1 MTDMIAETILVV
13 VIVGFVAVIWILI
26 GIAAQDGKRLDALEK
41 QMKKLKQPL
50 K

>member
-13 VIVGFVAVIWILI
+13 VIVGFAVVIWILI
-26 GIAAQDGKRLDALEK
+26 VTAIYDGKRLDALEK